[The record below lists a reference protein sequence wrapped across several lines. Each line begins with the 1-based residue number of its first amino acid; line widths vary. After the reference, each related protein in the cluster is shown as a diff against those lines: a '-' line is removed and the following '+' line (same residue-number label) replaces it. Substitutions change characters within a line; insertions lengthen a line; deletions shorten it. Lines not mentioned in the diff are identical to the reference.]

1 MTLDEVKN
9 YFGTS
14 YQFNKKTGM
23 RHTNYINWE
32 KWGFIPIKTQIKLEE
47 ITNGELKANLQD
59 LQKESS
65 DS

>member
-1 MTLDEVKN
+1 MTLDEVKG

-23 RHTNYINWE
+23 KHTNYINWE
-32 KWGFIPIKTQIKLEE
+32 KWGFIPIKTQIKLED
-47 ITNGELKANLQD
+47 ISNGELKASLKD
-59 LQKESS
+59 LPKESC